1 MIATIRNK
9 QSNKYKAF
17 IDASVTLPVEMCL
30 TDFKLE
36 IFHGDYTLTNKIKTH
51 LTESYLS
58 IAYSSGGESMRE
70 YLETQKRYNKEL

>member
-17 IDASVTLPVEMCL
+17 IDVTVIELLDMNL

-36 IFHGDYTLTNKIKTH
+36 RFYGDYMPTNKIKTH
-51 LTESYLS
+51 LTV
-58 IAYSSGGESMRE
+58 AYSSGGESMRE

>member
-17 IDASVTLPVEMCL
+17 FDISDTLPLEMCL

-36 IFHGDYTLTNKIKTH
+36 CFFGDYLTNNIKTH
-51 LTESYLS
+51 LTV
-58 IAYSSGGESMRE
+58 AYSSGGESMRE